1 MNQKSKDKGVDLTKA
16 LFSGNLS
23 PGTGL
28 RQRPTSTRPDG
39 GSSSIIIEAVDDD
52 FFKNDRKKNNKMRQS
67 LRDPQEENELVG
79 KQSNRLSFS
88 PSPNNRLCKSFSL
101 YCVALVR
108 RDSVVSK
115 DDVQSLHK
123 MIMNEDQFDMKF
135 MESIRESEA
144 NFQDRVLSSDKQR
157 DFYNTK

>member
-67 LRDPQEENELVG
+67 LRDP
-79 KQSNRLSFS
+79 
-88 PSPNNRLCKSFSL
+88 
-101 YCVALVR
+101 
-108 RDSVVSK
+108 
-115 DDVQSLHK
+115 
-123 MIMNEDQFDMKF
+123 
-135 MESIRESEA
+135 
-144 NFQDRVLSSDKQR
+144 
-157 DFYNTK
+157 